1 MHTDIRSGVG
11 ETRDSSSRREPK
23 LDHSHST
30 KKHNFLQYPDA
41 IIATIALSWSKEMYV
56 NTLTSLRRHLT
67 TIFTALLMAGSWSAM
82 ASAADAVTADTSPS
96 DEDLSKINC
105 SISEEQFLPG
115 DYYYCLASQSYGY
128 QRYVQ
133 AQRYFKTAASW
144 ASKPAQYVLGV
155 MALNGD
161 QQPIDRPL
169 ALAWFTLAAE
179 RHQADF
185 EAAYKQLAASATP
198 GEQAASETLLKELR
212 LTYADDVAAPRAERR
227 YKDGMRNITRG
238 GYSGVH
244 CLSGV
249 GRAGGG
255 SSDDSSVSN
264 SSIACVEIKALV
276 QTIDQAADKVFDG
289 WSGHVTVGALQPAAA
304 PSK

>member
-1 MHTDIRSGVG
+1 MFV
-11 ETRDSSSRREPK
+11 
-23 LDHSHST
+23 
-30 KKHNFLQYPDA
+30 
-41 IIATIALSWSKEMYV
+41 
-56 NTLTSLRRHLT
+56 SLRRRST
-67 TIFTALLMAGSWSAM
+67 TLFVALSIAGIWSAT
-82 ASAADAVTADTSPS
+82 ASAEDSVAADKPSS

-105 SISEEQFLPG
+105 SISEEKFLPG
-115 DYYYCLASQSYGY
+115 DYYYCLATQSYGY

-185 EAAYKQLAASATP
+185 DAAYKQLAASATP
-198 GEQAASETLLKELR
+198 AEQAASDTLLKELR
-212 LTYADDVAAPRAERR
+212 LTYADDIAAPRAERR
-227 YKDGMRNITRG
+227 YKDGMREITRG
-238 GYSGVH
+238 GYSVH
-244 CLSGV
+244 CLTGV
-249 GRAGGG
+249 GRPGGG
-255 SSDDSSVSN
+255 SSDDTSASN

-289 WSGHVTVGALQPAAA
+289 WSGHVTVGALQPEA
-304 PSK
+304 PPAK